1 MPLQPCGGHDMNTPD
16 GMFAYGFCQT
26 GVSAAVSKV
35 LIALVNKQVQN
46 FEYARTQRC
55 NNNNKRIC
63 IVP

>member
-1 MPLQPCGGHDMNTPD
+1 MNTPD

-35 LIALVNKQVQN
+35 LIALVNKQVQS